1 MTPGAAALAMQA
13 APLSPHGLVMIVFAV
28 GVFAVFIWDRWPI
41 ATVSLAV
48 LALIPVGFV
57 LAPYAGA
64 DGPVDPTRFF
74 AGLGHP
80 ALVAICALM
89 VLGQALV
96 VTGALEP
103 MARRLSAWVTQ
114 RPRTALLAV
123 LLGAAGVSGLIN
135 DTPVVVLLIP
145 LILAA
150 ATRASVPPGAMLL
163 PMNYAVLMGG
173 MATTIGTSTNLIVVA
188 LAAGLGVTGLG
199 MFSFT
204 GIVAVAAVPALL
216 YLWLIAPRLLAHV
229 QPRAEQLS
237 EQVFDA
243 ELSITEGSSFDGQTL
258 KEAFGASGNRLHL
271 VELRRNKLAIV
282 KLPSVTLR
290 AGDTLVVQGTARD
303 LKELEATLDAPLH
316 SLRDADQ
323 AKDAQGAKNTAEGAD
338 RKEPAAAEKSG
349 NAAISDTADKAEKA
363 GRTDKADKADKA
375 AAAAEKAD
383 KQEAVPSA
391 MVAQLVVVNESPLVR
406 RTVRQERLA
415 ERYGVIVVGL
425 RPRSKPAGWDRQSLA
440 DRTVRAGDILL
451 LQGKN
456 EDIARVQR
464 DGYGLLLDARYMLPR
479 QEKAWIAL
487 AVMASVVVLAATKT
501 LPIALAALA
510 GVIVLLLARC
520 VSWDDVAHALSVKVI
535 LLVASSLA
543 LGDALSVTGAT
554 AWGAQQLAGLAGT
567 LGPNW
572 LLALLMGM
580 MGLLTNFVSNNA
592 AAAIGTPLGVAL
604 AQSLGV
610 SPEPFVLAVLFG
622 CNLCYLTPMGYQT
635 NLLVMNAGGYRFGDF
650 VRVGTPLFL
659 IMWAGLSYGLILRYG
674 L

>member
-1 MTPGAAALAMQA
+1 MVLFA
-13 APLSPHGLVMIVFAV
+13 VVVFA
-28 GVFAVFIWDRWPI
+28 AFIWDRWPV

-48 LALIPVGFV
+48 LATIPLGFV
-57 LAPYAGA
+57 LVPYTGP

-89 VLGQALV
+89 VLGHALV

-103 MARRLSAWVTQ
+103 AARRLSTWVTQ
-114 RPRTALLAV
+114 RPRLALLAV

-150 ATRASVPPGAMLL
+150 AARARVAAGTMLL

-188 LAAGLGVTGLG
+188 LATGLGVTGLG
-199 MFSFT
+199 IFSFT
-204 GIVAVAAVPALL
+204 GIVAMAAVPALA
-216 YLWLIAPRLLAHV
+216 YLWLVAPRLLAHV
-229 QPRAEQLS
+229 QPRVEELS

-243 ELSITEGSSFDGQTL
+243 ELSISEGSRFDGQTL
-258 KEAFGASGNRLHL
+258 SEAFGASGNRLQL
-271 VELRRNKLAIV
+271 VELRRNKVAIV
-282 KLPSVTLR
+282 RLPSATLR
-290 AGDTLVVQGTARD
+290 AGDKLVVQGTARD
-303 LKELEATLDAPLH
+303 LKDLEATLDAPLH
-316 SLRDADQ
+316 NLHDHDGKNQGAATGQVS
-323 AKDAQGAKNTAEGAD
+323 AQGDGAQND
-338 RKEPAAAEKSG
+338 DDDARQGE
-349 NAAISDTADKAEKA
+349 AI
-363 GRTDKADKADKA
+363 
-375 AAAAEKAD
+375 
-383 KQEAVPSA
+383 PSA
-391 MVAQLVVVNESPLVR
+391 VVAQLVVVNESPLVR

-415 ERYGVIVVGL
+415 ERFGVVVMGL
-425 RPRSKPAGWDRQSLA
+425 RPRSKSNGWDRQSLT
-440 DRTVRAGDILL
+440 DRIVRGGDILL
-451 LQGKN
+451 LQGKQ

-479 QEKAWIAL
+479 QDKAWIAL
-487 AVMASVVVLAATKT
+487 AVMATVVILAATKIV
-501 LPIALAALA
+501 PIALAALA

-520 VSWDDVAHALSVKVI
+520 LSWEDVAQSLSVRVI

-554 AWGAQQLAGLAGT
+554 GWAAQRLAISAGA
-567 LGPNW
+567 LGPTW
-572 LLALLMGM
+572 LLVLLMGL

-592 AAAIGTPLGVAL
+592 AAAIGAPLGVAL
-604 AQSLGV
+604 ARSLGV
-610 SPEPFVLAVLFG
+610 DAEPFVLAVLFG

-650 VRVGTPLFL
+650 LRVGTPLFL
-659 IMWAGLSYGLILRYG
+659 IMWAGLSFGLVRQYGLQ
-674 L
+674 

>member
-1 MTPGAAALAMQA
+1 MNTTAAALQQV
-13 APLSPHGLVMIVFAV
+13 PLNAHGLAMIVFAIV
-28 GVFAVFIWDRWPI
+28 VFAVFIWDRWPI

-48 LALIPVGFV
+48 LAAIPLGFV
-57 LAPYAGA
+57 LVPFTGA
-64 DGPVDPTRFF
+64 EGPVDSARFF

-96 VTGALEP
+96 ITGALEP
-103 MARRLSAWVTQ
+103 AARRLSSLVTQ
-114 RPRTALLAV
+114 RPRAALLAV
-123 LLGAAGVSGLIN
+123 LLGAASVSGLIN

-150 ATRASVPPGAMLL
+150 AARARVAAGAMLL

-188 LAAGLGVTGLG
+188 LATGLGVTGLG

-216 YLWLIAPRLLAHV
+216 YLWLVAPRLLAHV
-229 QPRAEQLS
+229 QPRVEQLS

-243 ELSITEGSSFDGQTL
+243 ELSIIEGSSFEGQTL
-258 KEAFGASGNRLHL
+258 GEAFGASGNRLQL

-282 KLPSVTLR
+282 RLPSVTLR
-290 AGDTLVVQGTARD
+290 AGDKLVVQGTARD
-303 LKELEATLDAPLH
+303 LKDLEATLDAPLH
-316 SLRDADQ
+316 SVRDEVLDKE
-323 AKDAQGAKNTAEGAD
+323 KDKTGEK
-338 RKEPAAAEKSG
+338 AAE
-349 NAAISDTADKAEKA
+349 NADTEA
-363 GRTDKADKADKA
+363 GS
-375 AAAAEKAD
+375 
-383 KQEAVPSA
+383 KQEGGAAQKTEAIASAV
-391 MVAQLVVVNESPLVR
+391 VAQLVVVSESPLVR

-425 RPRSKPAGWDRQSLA
+425 RPRTKPAGWDRQSLT
-440 DRTVRAGDILL
+440 DRTVRGGDILL
-451 LQGKN
+451 LQGKE

-487 AVMASVVVLAATKT
+487 VVMAAVVALAATKT

-520 VSWDDVAHALSVKVI
+520 VSWEDVAHSLSVKVI

-554 AWGAQQLAGLAGT
+554 AWGAQQLASLTGT
-567 LGPNW
+567 MGPSW
-572 LLALLMGM
+572 VLVLLMGM

-592 AAAIGTPLGVAL
+592 AAAIGTPLGVEL
-604 AQSLGV
+604 ARSLGV
-610 SPEPFVLAVLFG
+610 NPEPFVLAVLFG

-659 IMWAGLSYGLILRYG
+659 IMWAGLSYGLIRQYG

>member
-1 MTPGAAALAMQA
+1 MNASAAAALQQV
-13 APLSPHGLVMIVFAV
+13 PLNPHGLAMLLFAIV
-28 GVFAVFIWDRWPI
+28 VFAVFIWDRWPI

-48 LALIPVGFV
+48 LAAIPLGFV
-57 LAPYAGA
+57 LSPYTSA
-64 DGPVDPTRFF
+64 DGPVDPARFF

-96 VTGALEP
+96 ITGALEP
-103 MARRLSAWVTQ
+103 VARRLSALVSQ
-114 RPRTALLAV
+114 RPKIALLAV
-123 LLGAAGVSGLIN
+123 LLGAASVSGLIN

-150 ATRASVPPGAMLL
+150 AARARVAAGAMLL

-204 GIVAVAAVPALL
+204 GIVALAAVPALA
-216 YLWLIAPRLLAHV
+216 YLWLVAPRLLAHV
-229 QPRAEQLS
+229 QPRVENLS

-243 ELSITEGSSFDGQTL
+243 ELSITEGSSFEGQTL
-258 KEAFGASGNRLHL
+258 REAFGASGNRLQL

-282 KLPSVTLR
+282 RLPSVTLR
-290 AGDTLVVQGTARD
+290 AGDTLIVQGTARD
-303 LKELEATLDAPLH
+303 LKDLEATLDAPLH
-316 SLRDADQ
+316 SVRD
-323 AKDAQGAKNTAEGAD
+323 
-338 RKEPAAAEKSG
+338 
-349 NAAISDTADKAEKA
+349 DTADKV
-363 GRTDKADKADKA
+363 ADKAGEKASDKA
-375 AAAAEKAD
+375 SEKASEKSD
-383 KQEAVPSA
+383 AEAGAPQDGSGTEKAEAIPSA
-391 MVAQLVVVNESPLVR
+391 VVAQLVVVSESPLVR

-425 RPRSKPAGWDRQSLA
+425 RPRTKPAGWDRQSLA
-440 DRTVRAGDILL
+440 DRTVRGGDILL
-451 LQGKN
+451 LQGKS

-487 AVMASVVVLAATKT
+487 AVMAAVVALAATKT

-520 VSWDDVAHALSVKVI
+520 VSWEDVAHSLSVKVI

-554 AWGAQQLAGLAGT
+554 AWGAQQLAGLT
-567 LGPNW
+567 DTMGPNW
-572 LLALLMGM
+572 LLVLLMGM

-592 AAAIGTPLGVAL
+592 AAAIGTPLGVEL
-604 AQSLGV
+604 ARSLGV
-610 SPEPFVLAVLFG
+610 NPEPFVLAVLFG

-659 IMWAGLSYGLILRYG
+659 IMWAGLSYGLIRQYG

>member
-1 MTPGAAALAMQA
+1 
-13 APLSPHGLVMIVFAV
+13 MIVFSI

-48 LALIPVGFV
+48 LAVIPLGFV
-57 LAPYAGA
+57 LAPFTGA
-64 DGPVDPTRFF
+64 DGPVDPARFF

-89 VLGQALV
+89 VMGQALV
-96 VTGALEP
+96 VTGSLEP
-103 MARRLSAWVTQ
+103 AARLLSTWVTQ

-123 LLGAAGVSGLIN
+123 LLSAAGISGLIN

-150 ATRASVPPGAMLL
+150 AARARAAAGAMLL
-163 PMNYAVLMGG
+163 PMNYAVLLGG

-188 LAAGLGVTGLG
+188 LAASLGVTGLG

-204 GIVAVAAVPALL
+204 GIVALAAVPALA
-216 YLWLIAPRLLAHV
+216 YLWLVAPRLLAHV
-229 QPRAEQLS
+229 QARTEHLS

-243 ELSITEGSSFDGQTL
+243 ELRIAEGSAFEGQSL
-258 KEAFGASGNRLHL
+258 GKAFGASGNRLQL
-271 VELRRNKLAIV
+271 LDLRRNKLSIV
-282 KLPSVTLR
+282 RLPSVTLR
-290 AGDTLVVQGTARD
+290 AGDTLIVQGTAPD
-303 LKELEATLDAPLH
+303 LKDLESTLDAPLH
-316 SLRDADQ
+316 NLRQDTPSPSTD
-323 AKDAQGAKNTAEGAD
+323 TANGKTDGEAA
-338 RKEPAAAEKSG
+338 RKEGDSAAEL
-349 NAAISDTADKAEKA
+349 AD
-363 GRTDKADKADKA
+363 
-375 AAAAEKAD
+375 
-383 KQEAVPSA
+383 AVPSA
-391 MVAQLVVVNESPLVR
+391 VVAQLVVVNESPLVR
-406 RTVRQERLA
+406 RTIRQERLA

-425 RPRSKPAGWDRQSLA
+425 RPRTKPAGWDRQSLA
-440 DRTVRAGDILL
+440 DRMVRGGDILL
-451 LQGKN
+451 LQGKS
-456 EDIARVQR
+456 EDIARIQR
-464 DGYGLLLDARYMLPR
+464 DGLGLLLDARYVLPR

-487 AVMASVVVLAATKT
+487 VVMAAVVVLAATKA

-520 VSWDDVAHALSVKVI
+520 VSWEDVAQSLSVKVI

-554 AWGAQQLAGLAGT
+554 AWGAQQLAGLTGS

-572 LLALLMGM
+572 LLVLLMGL

-592 AAAIGTPLGVAL
+592 AAAIGTPLAVELARAL
-604 AQSLGV
+604 NIA
-610 SPEPFVLAVLFG
+610 PEPFVLAVLFG

-659 IMWAGLSYGLILRYG
+659 IMWAGLSYGLILQYH

>member
-1 MTPGAAALAMQA
+1 MNTTVAALQQA
-13 APLSPHGLVMIVFAV
+13 TLSAHGLAMLVFAI
-28 GVFAVFIWDRWPI
+28 GVFAIFIWDRWPI
-41 ATVSLAV
+41 ATVSLGV
-48 LALIPVGFV
+48 LAAIPLGFV
-57 LAPYAGA
+57 LVPYSSA
-64 DGPVDPTRFF
+64 DGPIDPARFF

-96 VTGALEP
+96 ITGALEP
-103 MARRLSAWVTQ
+103 AARRLSSLVTQ
-114 RPRTALLAV
+114 RPRLALLAV

-150 ATRASVPPGAMLL
+150 AARARVPAGTMLL

-204 GIVAVAAVPALL
+204 GIVAAAAVPALI
-216 YLWLIAPRLLAHV
+216 YLWLVAPRLLAHV
-229 QPRAEQLS
+229 QPRVEQLS

-243 ELSITEGSSFDGQTL
+243 ELSITEGSSFEGQTL
-258 KEAFGASGNRLHL
+258 REAFGASGNRLQL
-271 VELRRNKLAIV
+271 VELRRNKLSIV
-282 KLPSVTLR
+282 RLPTVTLR
-290 AGDTLVVQGTARD
+290 AGDTLIVQGTAPD
-303 LKELEATLDAPLH
+303 LKDLEATLDAPLH
-316 SLRDADQ
+316 NVHQDTQDKGTEKALEKSDKEA
-323 AKDAQGAKNTAEGAD
+323 AGKQGAD
-338 RKEPAAAEKSG
+338 AAEQ
-349 NAAISDTADKAEKA
+349 A
-363 GRTDKADKADKA
+363 
-375 AAAAEKAD
+375 
-383 KQEAVPSA
+383 EAVPSA
-391 MVAQLVVVNESPLVR
+391 VVAQLVVVNESPLVR
-406 RTVRQERLA
+406 RTIRQERLA

-425 RPRSKPAGWDRQSLA
+425 RPRTKPSGWERQSLA
-440 DRTVRAGDILL
+440 DRTVRGGDILL
-451 LQGKN
+451 LQGKS

-479 QEKAWIAL
+479 QDKAWIAL
-487 AVMASVVVLAATKT
+487 IVMASVVVLAASKT

-520 VSWDDVAHALSVKVI
+520 ISWEDVAHSLSVKVI

-554 AWGAQQLAGLAGT
+554 AWGAQQLAGMTGAMGAHWVLV
-567 LGPNW
+567 
-572 LLALLMGM
+572 LLMGM

-592 AAAIGTPLGVAL
+592 AAAIGTPLGVEL
-604 AQSLGV
+604 ARSLGV
-610 SPEPFVLAVLFG
+610 NPEPFVLAVLFG

-659 IMWAGLSYGLILRYG
+659 IMWAGLSYGLIRQYG

>member
-1 MTPGAAALAMQA
+1 MNTTAAVLQQTS
-13 APLSPHGLVMIVFAV
+13 LSAHGMAMIVFAI
-28 GVFAVFIWDRWPI
+28 GVFAIFIWDRWPI

-48 LALIPVGFV
+48 LAAIPLGFV
-57 LAPYAGA
+57 LAPYSAA
-64 DGPVDPTRFF
+64 DGPIDPARFF

-96 VTGALEP
+96 VTGSLEP
-103 MARRLSAWVTQ
+103 AARRLSSWVTK

-123 LLGAAGVSGLIN
+123 LLGAASVSGLIN

-150 ATRASVPPGAMLL
+150 AARARVAAGAMLL

-188 LAAGLGVTGLG
+188 IAASLGVTGLG

-204 GIVAVAAVPALL
+204 GIVAMAAVPALA
-216 YLWLIAPRLLAHV
+216 YLWLVAPRLLAHV
-229 QPRAEQLS
+229 QPRVEKLS
-237 EQVFDA
+237 EQMFDA
-243 ELSITEGSSFDGQTL
+243 ELRIAEGSSFEGQTL
-258 KEAFGASGNRLHL
+258 GEAFGASGNRLQL
-271 VELRRNKLAIV
+271 VNLQRNKVSLV
-282 KLPSVTLR
+282 RLPSVTLR
-290 AGDTLVVQGTARD
+290 AGDTLVVQGTAPD
-303 LKELEATLDAPLH
+303 LKDLEATLDAPLH
-316 SLRDADQ
+316 NVRQESQDKGTDKTKDTTDGEAADA
-323 AKDAQGAKNTAEGAD
+323 KPGETAEQ
-338 RKEPAAAEKSG
+338 AE
-349 NAAISDTADKAEKA
+349 T
-363 GRTDKADKADKA
+363 
-375 AAAAEKAD
+375 
-383 KQEAVPSA
+383 VPSA
-391 MVAQLVVVNESPLVR
+391 EVAQLVVVNESPLVR
-406 RTVRQERLA
+406 RTIRQERLA

-425 RPRSKPAGWDRQSLA
+425 RPRTKLGGWERQSLA
-440 DRTVRAGDILL
+440 DRIVRGGDILL

-456 EDIARVQR
+456 DDIARIQR
-464 DGYGLLLDARYMLPR
+464 DGLGLLLDSRYVLPR
-479 QEKAWIAL
+479 QDKAWIAL
-487 AVMASVVVLAATKT
+487 AVMAAVVVLAATKT

-520 VSWDDVAHALSVKVI
+520 VSWQDVAHSLSVKVI

-554 AWGAQQLAGLAGT
+554 AWGAQQLAGLTGT

-572 LLALLMGM
+572 LLVLLMGL

-592 AAAIGTPLGVAL
+592 AAAIGTPLGVEL
-604 AQSLGV
+604 ARSLGID
-610 SPEPFVLAVLFG
+610 PEPFVLAVLFG

-659 IMWAGLSYGLILRYG
+659 IMWAGLSYGLIWQYG

>member
-1 MTPGAAALAMQA
+1 MNTSAAALQQM
-13 APLSPHGLVMIVFAV
+13 PLNAHGLAMIVFAI

-48 LALIPVGFV
+48 LAAIPLGFV
-57 LAPYAGA
+57 LFPYAGA
-64 DGPVDPTRFF
+64 EGPVDSTRFF

-89 VLGQALV
+89 VLGQGLV
-96 VTGALEP
+96 ITGALEP
-103 MARRLSAWVTQ
+103 AARRLSTWVTQ
-114 RPRTALLAV
+114 RPRIALLAV
-123 LLGAAGVSGLIN
+123 LLGSASVSGLIN

-145 LILAA
+145 VILAA
-150 ATRASVPPGAMLL
+150 AARARVSAGAMLL

-204 GIVAVAAVPALL
+204 GIVALAAVPALA
-216 YLWLIAPRLLAHV
+216 YLWLVAPRLLAHV
-229 QPRAEQLS
+229 QPRVENLS

-243 ELSITEGSSFDGQTL
+243 ELSITEGSAFEGQTL
-258 KEAFGASGNRLHL
+258 HEAFGAGGNQLQL

-282 KLPSVTLR
+282 RLPSVTLR
-290 AGDTLVVQGTARD
+290 AGDKLIVQGTARD
-303 LKELEATLDAPLH
+303 LKDLEATLDAPLH
-316 SLRDADQ
+316 NLRD
-323 AKDAQGAKNTAEGAD
+323 DAPD
-338 RKEPAAAEKSG
+338 KE
-349 NAAISDTADKAEKA
+349 ADKAGEKA
-363 GRTDKADKADKA
+363 K
-375 AAAAEKAD
+375 EKAD
-383 KQEAVPSA
+383 AEAGGKQDGGAAEEAEAVPSA

-425 RPRSKPAGWDRQSLA
+425 RPRTKPAGWDRQSLA
-440 DRTVRAGDILL
+440 DRTVRGGDILL
-451 LQGKN
+451 LQGKT

-487 AVMASVVVLAATKT
+487 AVMAAVVVLAATKT

-510 GVIVLLLARC
+510 GVIALLLARC
-520 VSWDDVAHALSVKVI
+520 LSWEDVAHALSVKVI

-554 AWGAQQLAGLAGT
+554 AWGAQQLAGLT
-567 LGPNW
+567 DTMGPNW
-572 LLALLMGM
+572 LLVLLMGM

-592 AAAIGTPLGVAL
+592 AAAIGTPLGVEL
-604 AQSLGV
+604 ARSLGV
-610 SPEPFVLAVLFG
+610 NPEPFVLAVLFG

-659 IMWAGLSYGLILRYG
+659 IMWAGLSYGLILQYG

>member
-1 MTPGAAALAMQA
+1 MNTAAVALQQA
-13 APLSPHGLVMIVFAV
+13 QLTPHGMAMLGFAV
-28 GVFAVFIWDRWPI
+28 TVFAVFIWDRWPV

-48 LALIPVGFV
+48 LALIPLGFV
-57 LAPYAGA
+57 LAPLAGV
-64 DGPVDPTRFF
+64 DGLVDPLRFL

-89 VLGQALV
+89 VLGNALV

-103 MARRLSAWVTQ
+103 AARRLSGWVTQ
-114 RPRTALLAV
+114 RPRLALLAV

-135 DTPVVVLLIP
+135 DTPLVVLLIP

-150 ATRASVPPGAMLL
+150 AARARVSAGAMLL
-163 PMNYAVLMGG
+163 PMNYAVLIGG

-204 GIVAVAAVPALL
+204 GIVAAAAVPALL
-216 YLWLIAPRLLAHV
+216 YLWLAAPRLLAHV
-229 QPRAEQLS
+229 QPRSEELS

-243 ELSITEGSSFDGQTL
+243 ELSITEGSLFEGQTL
-258 KEAFGASGNRLHL
+258 SEAFGASAHRLQL
-271 VELRRNKLAIV
+271 VELRRNRLAIV

-303 LKELEATLDAPLH
+303 LKDLEATLDAPLH
-316 SLRDADQ
+316 SLREDAVQ
-323 AKDAQGAKNTAEGAD
+323 GRSPGKAKIENDGGGSNRDRDMETSAK
-338 RKEPAAAEKSG
+338 PA
-349 NAAISDTADKAEKA
+349 
-363 GRTDKADKADKA
+363 
-375 AAAAEKAD
+375 
-383 KQEAVPSA
+383 EAVPSA
-391 MVAQLVVVNESPLVR
+391 VVAQLVVVNESPLVR

-415 ERYGVIVVGL
+415 EHYGVIVVGL
-425 RPRSKPAGWDRQSLA
+425 RPRTKPGTWERQSLA
-440 DRTVRAGDILL
+440 DRTIRGGDILL

-456 EDIARVQR
+456 EDIAKVQR

-479 QEKAWIAL
+479 QDKAWIAL
-487 AVMASVVVLAATKT
+487 VVMAAVVLLAATKA

-510 GVIVLLLARC
+510 GVFVLLLARC
-520 VSWDDVAHALSVKVI
+520 LSWEDVSHSLSVKVI

-554 AWGAQQLAGLAGT
+554 AWAAHQLAGLSGA
-567 LGPNW
+567 LGPTW
-572 LLALLMGM
+572 LLVLLMGL

-592 AAAIGTPLGVAL
+592 AAAIGTPLGVEL
-604 AQSLGV
+604 ARSLGV
-610 SPEPFVLAVLFG
+610 PAEPFVLAVLFG
-622 CNLCYLTPMGYQT
+622 CNLCYVTPMGYQT
-635 NLLVMNAGGYRFGDF
+635 NLLVMNAGGYRFTDF

-659 IMWAGLSYGLILRYG
+659 LMWASLSYGLIWQYG

>member
-1 MTPGAAALAMQA
+1 MNTTAAALQQA
-13 APLSPHGLVMIVFAV
+13 SLSTHGLAMIVFTV
-28 GVFAVFIWDRWPI
+28 MVFAVFIWDRWPI

-48 LALIPVGFV
+48 LAAIALGFV
-57 LAPYAGA
+57 LAPYADA
-64 DGPVDPTRFF
+64 QGPVDPARFF
-74 AGLGHP
+74 AGFGHP

-96 VTGALEP
+96 LTGALEP
-103 MARRLSAWVTQ
+103 AARRLSGWVTQ

-123 LLGAAGVSGLIN
+123 LLGAASVSGLIN

-145 LILAA
+145 LILSAA
-150 ATRASVPPGAMLL
+150 ARARVPSGAMLL

-173 MATTIGTSTNLIVVA
+173 MATTIGTSTNLIVIA
-188 LAAGLGVTGLG
+188 LAAALGVTGLG

-204 GIVAVAAVPALL
+204 AIVAVAALPALL
-216 YLWLIAPRLLAHV
+216 YLWLLAPRLLAHV
-229 QPRAEQLS
+229 QARTEQLS

-243 ELSITEGSSFDGQTL
+243 ELSIGEGSSFEGQTL
-258 KEAFGASGNRLHL
+258 GEAFGASGNRLQL
-271 VELRRNKLAIV
+271 VELRRNKVAIV

-290 AGDTLVVQGTARD
+290 AGDKLVVQGTARD
-303 LKELEATLDAPLH
+303 LKDLEATLDAKLHNLGNEPL
-316 SLRDADQ
+316 
-323 AKDAQGAKNTAEGAD
+323 
-338 RKEPAAAEKSG
+338 
-349 NAAISDTADKAEKA
+349 
-363 GRTDKADKADKA
+363 
-375 AAAAEKAD
+375 D
-383 KQEAVPSA
+383 KQKIKARERVDVQADGAQKGDAPRHAEAVPSA
-391 MVAQLVVVNESPLVR
+391 MVAQLVVVNNSPLVR
-406 RTVRQERLA
+406 RTVRLERLA

-425 RPRSKPAGWDRQSLA
+425 RPRTKPSGWDRQSLA
-440 DRTVRAGDILL
+440 DRTVRGGDILL

-479 QEKAWIAL
+479 QDKAWIAL
-487 AVMASVVVLAATKT
+487 AVMASVVALAATKT
-501 LPIALAALA
+501 IPIALAALA

-520 VSWDDVAHALSVKVI
+520 VSWEDVAHSLSVKVI

-554 AWGAQQLAGLAGT
+554 VWGAQQLAGLT
-567 LGPNW
+567 DTMGPNW
-572 LLALLMGM
+572 VLVLLMGM

-592 AAAIGTPLGVAL
+592 AAAIGTPLGVEL
-604 AQSLGV
+604 ARSLGV
-610 SPEPFVLAVLFG
+610 NPEPFVLAVLFG

-659 IMWAGLSYGLILRYG
+659 IMWAGLSYGLIRQYG

>member
-1 MTPGAAALAMQA
+1 MNTAAVIQQ
-13 APLSPHGLVMIVFAV
+13 APLGAHGLAMIVFAV
-28 GVFAVFIWDRWPI
+28 AVFAVFIWDRWPI
-41 ATVSLAV
+41 ATVSLFV
-48 LALIPVGFV
+48 LAAIPLGFV
-57 LAPYAGA
+57 LAPLA
-64 DGPVDPTRFF
+64 DAQGPVDPTRFF
-74 AGLGHP
+74 LGLGHP

-103 MARRLSAWVTQ
+103 VARRLSTWVTR
-114 RPRTALLAV
+114 RPRLALLAV
-123 LLGAAGVSGLIN
+123 LLGAASVSGLIN

-150 ATRASVPPGAMLL
+150 AARARVAAGAMLL

-173 MATTIGTSTNLIVVA
+173 MATSIGTSTNLIVVA
-188 LAAGLGVTGLG
+188 LATGLGVTGLG

-204 GIVAVAAVPALL
+204 GIVAVAAVPAMA
-216 YLWLIAPRLLAHV
+216 YLWLVAPRLLAHV

-243 ELSITEGSSFDGQTL
+243 ELSITEGSSFEGQTL
-258 KEAFGASGNRLHL
+258 REAFGASGNRLQL
-271 VELRRNKLAIV
+271 VELRRNKLSIV

-303 LKELEATLDAPLH
+303 LKDLETTLDAPLH
-316 SLRDADQ
+316 SLREKAGEQ
-323 AKDAQGAKNTAEGAD
+323 GKDKTDEASDKEAGDKPDGEVAEGA
-338 RKEPAAAEKSG
+338 
-349 NAAISDTADKAEKA
+349 EKA
-363 GRTDKADKADKA
+363 
-375 AAAAEKAD
+375 
-383 KQEAVPSA
+383 EAVPSA

-425 RPRSKPAGWDRQSLA
+425 RPRTKPEGWERQSLA
-440 DRTVRAGDILL
+440 DRMVRGGDILL

-464 DGYGLLLDARYMLPR
+464 DGYGLLLDARYTLPR

-487 AVMASVVVLAATKT
+487 AVMAAVVVLAATKT

-520 VSWDDVAHALSVKVI
+520 VSWDDVAQSLSVKVI

-554 AWGAQQLAGLAGT
+554 AWGAQQLAGLTDT

-572 LLALLMGM
+572 LLVLLMGL

-592 AAAIGTPLGVAL
+592 AAAIGTPLGVEL
-604 AQSLGV
+604 ARSLGV
-610 SPEPFVLAVLFG
+610 NPEPFVLAVLFG

-659 IMWAGLSYGLILRYG
+659 IMWAGLSYGLILQYG

>member
-1 MTPGAAALAMQA
+1 
-13 APLSPHGLVMIVFAV
+13 
-28 GVFAVFIWDRWPI
+28 
-41 ATVSLAV
+41 
-48 LALIPVGFV
+48 
-57 LAPYAGA
+57 
-64 DGPVDPTRFF
+64 
-74 AGLGHP
+74 
-80 ALVAICALM
+80 
-89 VLGQALV
+89 
-96 VTGALEP
+96 
-103 MARRLSAWVTQ
+103 
-114 RPRTALLAV
+114 
-123 LLGAAGVSGLIN
+123 LLGAASVSGLIN

-150 ATRASVPPGAMLL
+150 AARARVAAGAMLL

-188 LAAGLGVTGLG
+188 LATGLGVTGLG

-216 YLWLIAPRLLAHV
+216 YLWLVAPRLLAHV
-229 QPRAEQLS
+229 QPRVEQLS

-243 ELSITEGSSFDGQTL
+243 ELSIIEGSSFEGQTL
-258 KEAFGASGNRLHL
+258 GEAFGASGNRLQL

-282 KLPSVTLR
+282 RLPSVTLR
-290 AGDTLVVQGTARD
+290 AGDKLVVQGTARD
-303 LKELEATLDAPLH
+303 LKDLEATLDAPLH
-316 SLRDADQ
+316 SVRDEVLDKE
-323 AKDAQGAKNTAEGAD
+323 KDKTGE
-338 RKEPAAAEKSG
+338 
-349 NAAISDTADKAEKA
+349 KAEENADTEA
-363 GRTDKADKADKA
+363 GS
-375 AAAAEKAD
+375 
-383 KQEAVPSA
+383 KQEGDVAQKTEAIASAV
-391 MVAQLVVVNESPLVR
+391 VAQLVVVSESPLVR

-425 RPRSKPAGWDRQSLA
+425 RPRTKPAGWDRQSLT
-440 DRTVRAGDILL
+440 DRTVRGGDILL
-451 LQGKN
+451 LQGKE

-487 AVMASVVVLAATKT
+487 VVMAAVVALAATKT

-520 VSWDDVAHALSVKVI
+520 VSWEDVAHSLSVKVI

-554 AWGAQQLAGLAGT
+554 AWGAQQLASLTGT
-567 LGPNW
+567 MGPSW
-572 LLALLMGM
+572 VLVLLMGM

-592 AAAIGTPLGVAL
+592 AAAIGTPLGVEL
-604 AQSLGV
+604 ARSLGV
-610 SPEPFVLAVLFG
+610 NPEPFVLAVLFG

-659 IMWAGLSYGLILRYG
+659 IMWAGLSYGLIRQYG